1 MAGNPE
7 QNYDVYDIGFG
18 KDLIRGKTDNPELA
32 QFLDQNPSASF
43 SDFNGGLFE
52 PIEGTVQPGALSS
65 GQIPDKID
73 FGTFGAINSSQI
85 SNNDIFGDGSD
96 GGVTISSDTTL
107 TADIY
112 YNDLT
117 IQTGKVLNPNGFRIF
132 VKNQLTFLG
141 TGKIAANG
149 GSGGNAG
156 NGAAGPGYAGGTAG
170 TAGTIANTVGSLP
183 ASLAGKAG
191 ASGPGGSG
199 GPSCGGGAVPGTAG
213 DAAAKT
219 LSGAGSAG
227 GAGGNDEVA
236 DCGGAG
242 AGGAAGS
249 TSGTIFNTIHN
260 SIAAYLLVD
269 FLPAEAMF
277 TISAGSGSGGGGGSA
292 RNDGA
297 GGGGGGG
304 SGATGGIVWLAARKI
319 VTVSGNNFIEA
330 NGGNGGNGGNGATGV
345 TNSSGGGGGGAGAR
359 GGAVIIIYSSKAN
372 TGTISVSGGTAG
384 TKGTGGT
391 GASNGSDGNAG
402 GAGVTILLQV

>member
-1 MAGNPE
+1 MAGDPQNP
-7 QNYDVYDIGFG
+7 YSVYDIGFG
-18 KDLIRGKTDNPELA
+18 KDLIRGKSDNPDLA
-32 QFLDQNPSASF
+32 FLDQNPSASF

-52 PIEGTVQPGALSS
+52 PIEGVVQPASITS
-65 GQIPDKID
+65 GQIPDKVD
-73 FGTFGAINSSQI
+73 LGTFGAINSSPI
-85 SNNDIFGDGSD
+85 TNNDIFGDGSD
-96 GGVTISSDTTL
+96 GTVTISSDTTL

-112 YNDLT
+112 YNDLI
-117 IQTGKVLNPNGFRIF
+117 IQTGKVLRPNGFRIF

-141 TGKIAANG
+141 TGKIASNG
-149 GSGGNAG
+149 GNGGNAG

-170 TAGTIANTVGSLP
+170 LAGVIANTVGSLP
-183 ASLAGKAG
+183 ASLAGKEG
-191 ASGPGGSG
+191 APGPAGSG
-199 GPSCGGGAVPGTAG
+199 GPSCGGGAIAGTAG
-213 DAAAKT
+213 TSAAKS
-219 LSGAGSAG
+219 LSGAGAAG

-269 FLPAEAMF
+269 FLPSEAMF
-277 TISAGSGSGGGGGSA
+277 TVAASSGSGGAGGSA

-319 VTVSGNNFIEA
+319 VTVSGNDYIQA
-330 NGGNGGNGGNGATGV
+330 TGGNGGNGGNGATGV

-359 GGAVIIIYSSKAN
+359 GGAVIIIYSSKSG
-372 TGTISVSGGTAG
+372 TGTISVTGGSAG

-402 GAGVTILLQV
+402 GTGVTILLQV